1 MKDNSN
7 QLQILKNWRKNKGK
21 RVQRPYVDFDEDE

>member
-21 RVQRPYVDFDEDE
+21 RVRRAYEDFDDE